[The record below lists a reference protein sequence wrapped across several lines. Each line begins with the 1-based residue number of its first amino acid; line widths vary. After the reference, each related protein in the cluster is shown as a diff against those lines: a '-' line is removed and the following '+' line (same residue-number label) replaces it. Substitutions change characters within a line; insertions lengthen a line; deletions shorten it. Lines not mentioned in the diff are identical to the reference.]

1 MKNMQ
6 NLTICQVSLSLM
18 ILDIC
23 KFCCLYILV
32 LFAFSCGNHWPTSTH
47 WLFIFIRRDIM
58 GKQCQFWCKN
68 CSCSPAGVDLK
79 VGPNFYRKIIFVR
92 DESAALVLCWSRE
105 ETMSWCEYFFHSRNI
120 VLGVHPTSS
129 WSSLSLSTIWLR
141 LLRILQDSA
150 SQRPIF
156 R

>member
-68 CSCSPAGVDLK
+68 FSCSPAGVDLK

-92 DESAALVLCWSRE
+92 DESAALVLCCPGKKVGKE
-105 ETMSWCEYFFHSRNI
+105 KKGI
-120 VLGVHPTSS
+120 VCFCSM
-129 WSSLSLSTIWLR
+129 LS
-141 LLRILQDSA
+141 
-150 SQRPIF
+150 F
-156 R
+156 RKDRTTYESNDITL